1 MNQPRTAL
9 VHEWL
14 TDWGGSESVLAEI
27 SRCVGSPDLYALLD
41 FLSPEHRQRLDCAAV
56 GTSFV
61 QSLPFARSHF
71 WYYLALM
78 PLAVETFDLRN
89 YDLVISSSHAFA
101 KGALTSAEQLH
112 LSYVHSPMRYAW
124 DLHHEYL
131 ADYGLDHGLKGW
143 LARAMFHRL
152 RRWDRQTA
160 NNVDLFIANSAN
172 VARRIWRTYRRRS
185 IVLYP
190 PVDTSRFSLAPA
202 KDNYY
207 LSVSR
212 LVSYKR
218 VDLLVQAFRL
228 MPERR
233 LLVIG
238 DGPELERLKA
248 LAGANIEFLGHQP
261 DPVVADHLAR
271 ARALVF
277 AANEDFGITPV
288 EAQAA
293 GTPVIAYRSGGA
305 LETVIDARHDPG
317 GTGIFFDEQTPTA
330 LAAAIRESE
339 NLLADISPA
348 TCRDHAQRF
357 STTVFHERFNAL
369 LQLAASAWEATR
381 HTPATFEAE
390 VLDNA

>member
-1 MNQPRTAL
+1 MKQPRTAL

-27 SRCVGSPDLYALLD
+27 SRCFDSPDLYALLD
-41 FLSPEHRQRLDCAAV
+41 FLSPDQRQRLNCAALR
-56 GTSFV
+56 TSFV
-61 QSLPFARSHF
+61 ESLPFARSRF
-71 WYYLALM
+71 WHYLALM

-131 ADYGLDHGLKGW
+131 ADYGLDRGLKSW

-152 RRWDRQTA
+152 RQWDRQTA
-160 NNVDLFIANSAN
+160 NNVDLFLANSAN

-185 IVLYP
+185 MVLYP
-190 PVDTSRFSLAPA
+190 PVDTSRFRLAPA

-238 DGPELERLKA
+238 GGPELGKLKA

-305 LETVIDARHDPG
+305 LETVIDARHTPA
-317 GTGIFFDEQTPTA
+317 GTGIFFDEQTPAA
-330 LAAAIRESE
+330 LAAAIREGESA
-339 NLLADISPA
+339 LADISP
-348 TCRDHAQRF
+348 TSCRDHAERF
-357 STTVFHERFNAL
+357 STTVFHERFDAL
-369 LQLAASAWEATR
+369 LRLATSVWETTR

-390 VLDNA
+390 VLNNA